1 MCREKSLLN
10 PVKYLMSKFQIANFK
25 TVASRSKRT
34 ISKPNLLYSIE
45 LWFEL
50 QFWVL
55 VGYAGA
61 TPRLRYVARQPRKL
75 AAVCSRPEVATRMR
89 I

>member
-1 MCREKSLLN
+1 
-10 PVKYLMSKFQIANFK
+10 MSKFQIANFK
-25 TVASRSKRT
+25 TVAARRKRANSRR
-34 ISKPNLLYSIE
+34 NLLYRIE

-75 AAVCSRPEVATRMR
+75 AAVCSRPEVATRIR
-89 I
+89 IKTTNKSKQKV